1 MLHGKFQLHGACQGP
16 RHKRQLRAAVL
27 RGAVCQVLSSPF
39 ERCHRT
45 PGASSGCRFQA
56 LPSFFFFFSQNK
68 EFFQNKGHWL
78 GNHELK
84 CRLLLTDP
92 VMLCLPDLSSCQLML
107 CFQISCLTLTRTA
120 TLLLAAPGGEFCSF
134 SSSLREFFPSHV
146 HSWRFPFGLWQKEG
160 SGR

>member
-1 MLHGKFQLHGACQGP
+1 MENSNYTEPAKG
-16 RHKRQLRAAVL
+16 
-27 RGAVCQVLSSPF
+27 RG
-39 ERCHRT
+39 T
-45 PGASSGCRFQA
+45 NGSSGLRCFVGQFVKCCRHPSSGVTE
-56 LPSFFFFFSQNK
+56 LPGHRVAADFKLFLPFFFFFSQNK